1 MDNAFVNLQVECDGK
16 LLELP
21 EDIEGILLL
30 NINSYMGG
38 VNLWASGAWQPGR
51 HTTAKQSIC
60 DGRLEVSVLYPIKRT
75 LPIQKEMKHK
85 DWFETVTPLRTVS
98 RGSEQGVFTDTSREQ
113 EGLSYQKIDCLLAL
127 FTC

>member
-1 MDNAFVNLQVECDGK
+1 MQVECDGK

-21 EDIEGILLL
+21 EDIEGLLLL

-60 DGRLEVSVLYPIKRT
+60 DGKLEVGITSSTACTFPLEVIPQCYLLSCHCY
-75 LPIQKEMKHK
+75 
-85 DWFETVTPLRTVS
+85 FTPL
-98 RGSEQGVFTDTSREQ
+98 E
-113 EGLSYQKIDCLLAL
+113 
-127 FTC
+127 

>member
-1 MDNAFVNLQVECDGK
+1 MECDGK

-21 EDIEGILLL
+21 EDIEGLLLL

-60 DGRLEVSVLYPIKRT
+60 DGKLEVSLLKSYRP
-75 LPIQKEMKHK
+75 P
-85 DWFETVTPLRTVS
+85 FEAIVKLWDVRRWKPREVAFRVS
-98 RGSEQGVFTDTSREQ
+98 
-113 EGLSYQKIDCLLAL
+113 
-127 FTC
+127 